1 MKVTTVSIQEIFKF
15 DRFEPRY
22 YYMLNKHRSVFE
34 KTGFEILAQIAT
46 LTSGT
51 TPEHTDEKV
60 NDTDVCFI
68 KSANVKRFAIN
79 YQTSRFITKERHK
92 IQKRSAVKKN
102 DVQISNTG

>member
-22 YYMLNKHRSVFE
+22 YYMLNKHKNVFE
-34 KTGFEILAQIAT
+34 KTGYEILSQIAT

-51 TPEHTDEKV
+51 TPNHSNEKI

-68 KSANVKRFAIN
+68 KSADVKGL
-79 YQTSRFITKERHK
+79 QSTTKR
-92 IQKRSAVKKN
+92 AVSLLKKN
-102 DVQISNTG
+102 IKSRNVLLFKKMMY